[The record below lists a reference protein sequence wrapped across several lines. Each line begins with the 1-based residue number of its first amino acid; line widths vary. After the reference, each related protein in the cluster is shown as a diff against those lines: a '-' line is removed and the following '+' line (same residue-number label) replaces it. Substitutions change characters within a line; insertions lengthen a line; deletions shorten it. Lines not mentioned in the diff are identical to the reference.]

1 MNRKLI
7 PALLVLA
14 MALLACRLLPV
25 IPTPITPLPPTL
37 TQTVLPPIPTPTGT
51 PVPSGLTLDM
61 LRNGTYH
68 APSYDRIATLMD
80 GTYSTGSTTDP
91 YYVRML
97 DVVAFGDLNGD
108 GADDAAILLSENGG
122 GSGVFES
129 LVIVFNHAGIPFQ
142 AGAAQLGDRVLVNG
156 MTITSGKVELDMV
169 VHGPN
174 DPSCC
179 PNQPETQTYRML
191 GTGLWLISLT
201 TRTPD
206 AHDRSITISSPA
218 DGTTVTNPFAV
229 NGSVTISPFE
239 NTLVC
244 RIYLP
249 DGTLVNEAP
258 LMVDSGGEMGGPGT
272 FSREFDLSNAGITG
286 PVIIQFLDLSAADG
300 STIAMA
306 SVLLNVR

>member
-1 MNRKLI
+1 MNRKLLL
-7 PALLVLA
+7 PLLALSLA
-14 MALLACRLLPV
+14 VLACRFLPV
-25 IPTPITPLPPTL
+25 IPTPIPPLPPTL
-37 TQTVLPPIPTPTGT
+37 TQTVLPPVPTPTDT

-68 APSYDRIATLMD
+68 APSYDRTVSLVD
-80 GTYSTGSTTDP
+80 GIYGTGSNTDP

-108 GADDAAILLSENGG
+108 GSADAAILLAENGG

-129 LVIVFNHAGIPFQ
+129 LVIVLNQGGMPFP
-142 AGAAQLGDRVLVNG
+142 AGAAQLGDRVLVNA
-156 MTITSGKVELDMV
+156 MKTVSGRIELDMV

-179 PNQPETQTYRML
+179 PAQPETQTYRML
-191 GTGLWLISLT
+191 GTSLWLISLT

-206 AHDRSITISSPA
+206 AHNRSITLSAPV
-218 DGTTVTNPFAV
+218 DGTSVTNPFTV
-229 NGSVTISPFE
+229 SGSVTISPFE
-239 NTLVC
+239 NSLVC
-244 RIYLP
+244 RITLP
-249 DGTLVNEAP
+249 DETLVNEAP
-258 LMVDSGGEMGGPGT
+258 LMVDSGVEMGGPGT

-300 STIAMA
+300 SIIALA
-306 SVLLNVR
+306 SVLLNVH

>member
-1 MNRKLI
+1 
-7 PALLVLA
+7 
-14 MALLACRLLPV
+14 
-25 IPTPITPLPPTL
+25 
-37 TQTVLPPIPTPTGT
+37 
-51 PVPSGLTLDM
+51 M

-68 APSYDRIATLMD
+68 APSYDRTVTLVD
-80 GTYSTGSTTDP
+80 GIYSTGSSTDP
-91 YYVRML
+91 YSLRML

-108 GADDAAILLSENGG
+108 GAGDAAILLAENGG

-129 LVIVFNHAGIPFQ
+129 LVIVFNQAGMPFQ
-142 AGAAQLGDRVLVNG
+142 VGTAQLGDRVLVNA
-156 MTITSGKVELDMV
+156 MQILSGRIELDML

-191 GTGLWLISLT
+191 GTSLWLTSLT

-206 AHDRSITISSPA
+206 AHDRSITILSPA
-218 DGTTVTNPFAV
+218 DGTTVTNPFTV
-229 NGSVTISPFE
+229 SGSVTISPFE
-239 NTLVC
+239 NTLAC

-258 LMVDSGGEMGGPGT
+258 VMVDSGGEMGGPGT

-300 STIAMA
+300 SILAMA
-306 SVLLNVR
+306 SVLLNVH